1 MIYLAGKQVF
11 KHNRIEFLEEML
23 KKENRVL
30 LYKRQVFFSFFKKL
44 IYILKSDIIYVLPM

>member
-11 KHNRIEFLEEML
+11 KYNRIEFLEEML

-30 LYKRQVFFSFFKKL
+30 LYKR
-44 IYILKSDIIYVLPM
+44 